1 MKTCAL
7 LFTLC
12 FYVIFLAATDVSGNQ
27 SGTWTAMNSPYN
39 VIGDVTI
46 PAGSDLLIQPGV
58 EVYVTGDFRITAAGT
73 LTATG
78 TEADSIRF
86 VSGQASPTALW
97 KGIRLENES
106 LISNIQFCYI
116 EKAQYGINSI
126 NSPANISYN
135 RFYRNEMGLQL
146 YAIGETDPAVVT
158 VDYNL
163 IEYSIKSGIYV
174 AQNSNGNIL
183 YNELRYNG
191 TGTQYYGAIQ
201 LSNQSGT
208 GSCSPAI
215 SHNHLH
221 HNLKQGITAWDVA
234 SAGAINPE
242 IFENLIEN
250 NLTGIYLR
258 HSNGYVHHNIIR
270 NNFITGDAN
279 SGAGVMVAGST
290 GVPYFE
296 LNEVYGNY
304 TGFYIGENAQP
315 CLGDQSI
322 YHAWAQGENRIYN
335 NIDATNTLHSVYCYS
350 YTNSSLVIKAENN
363 FWGTNDPLDIPVG
376 INDHADSP
384 SLATV
389 DFEPFITEQLETSI
403 IGSVSYAGT
412 QILLNPRLQ
421 IVSSVTGEILQE
433 APCQIGQAFALAYP
447 LTENFYVLALA
458 NVTDQNTTLYGCPGG
473 FTTPTVFSPGDF
485 APVEVGNIVISDLQI
500 PRYQIV
506 GAPVVEGAHTLFPVY
521 NNWFVYH
528 WEYINWLYQEG
539 DYLYL
544 KRHERYNDANNIIF
558 NFPDGTPW
566 EKVANFHTNDTWS
579 RLEILDDLGT
589 QRISNFHCKAVTDD
603 APVRDICELVFQRD
617 AVDNTLIAIHMLGF
631 EIRRLYHYDAD
642 YVSRAEDII
651 TNVGVEAIYLQE
663 GNYWDFHPILP
674 VYQPTY
680 LCLDLYEHYY
690 ENDRYLTLFWQ
701 APMDD
706 GAFNWTSYRIYNN
719 DVLFAEVPFGQ
730 ITWHTETLPIANYR
744 FTVRAFD
751 GTNLSAPTDIL
762 YVGFTA
768 NDDPLA
774 APPVLALYPNP
785 ASLSAGGGIDFS
797 IQSAKALNGKISIH
811 NLRGQLVASVPI
823 SSAGD
828 YSWRWN
834 LRNAHQE
841 LCSSGIFLIRVDLDG
856 EKTILRKVALIK

>member
-1 MKTCAL
+1 MKTCAIL
-7 LFTLC
+7 AIFSLWFC
-12 FYVIFLAATDVSGNQ
+12 FLAATDVSGNQ
-27 SGTWTAMNSPYN
+27 SGTWTLMNSPYN

-46 PAGSDLLIQPGV
+46 PAGTDLLIQPGV
-58 EVYVTGDFRITAAGT
+58 EVNVTGDFRITAVGT

-86 VSGQASPTALW
+86 VSGQASPDALW

-106 LISNIQFCYI
+106 LVSNLQFCYI
-116 EKAQYGINSI
+116 EKAKYGVNSM

-135 RFYRNEMGLQL
+135 RFYRNEMGIQL
-146 YAIGETDPAVVT
+146 YAIGETLPAVVT

-191 TGTQYYGAIQ
+191 TGTQYYSAIQ

-208 GSCSPAI
+208 GSCSPSI
-215 SHNHLH
+215 HHNHLH
-221 HNLKQGITAWDVA
+221 HNFKQGITAWDVA

-242 IFENLIEN
+242 IFENLIEY

-258 HSNGYVHHNIIR
+258 DCNGYVHHNIIR
-270 NNFITGDAN
+270 YNYITGDAN

-304 TGFYIGENAQP
+304 TGFYIGDNAQP
-315 CLGDQSI
+315 CLGDLAEN
-322 YHAWAQGENRIYN
+322 HVWAQGENRIYD

-363 FWGTNDPLDIPVG
+363 FWGTDDPLQIAVG
-376 INDHADSP
+376 INDHADNA

-389 DFEPFITEQLETSI
+389 DFEPFITGQLETSI
-403 IGSVSYAGT
+403 LGSVSYSGT
-412 QILLNPRLQ
+412 QSLLNPRLQ

-447 LTENFYVLALA
+447 LTENFYVVALA
-458 NVTDQNTTLYGCPGG
+458 NVTDQSSTLYGCPGG
-473 FTTPTVFSPGDF
+473 FTNPTVFSPGDF
-485 APVEVGNIVISDLQI
+485 APVEVGNIVLSDLQI

-506 GAPVVEGAHTLFPVY
+506 GAPVVEGAHTIYPVY

-528 WEYINWLYQEG
+528 WEYINWLYEEG
-539 DYLYL
+539 DYLYI
-544 KRHERYNDANNIIF
+544 KRHERFNDASNIIF
-558 NFPDGTPW
+558 NFPDGTIW
-566 EKVANFHTNDTWS
+566 DKVRNFYNATWQ
-579 RLEILDDLGT
+579 RTEILDDLGT
-589 QRISNFHCKAVTDD
+589 QRISELHDTAVVIEGIDHQRLIT
-603 APVRDICELVFQRD
+603 QRD
-617 AVDNTLIAIHMLGF
+617 VVDQSMISQCLKVSFDQSTLFHYEGPYVTRVENMIWDYMDPFIHEGYSW
-631 EIRRLYHYDAD
+631 EYYPEAPLYSPNHLIYDD
-642 YVSRAEDII
+642 VYDI
-651 TNVGVEAIYLQE
+651 LE
-663 GNYWDFHPILP
+663 G
-674 VYQPTY
+674 
-680 LCLDLYEHYY
+680 
-690 ENDRYLTLFWQ
+690 LTLHWQ
-701 APMDD
+701 APVND
-706 GAFNWTSYRIYNN
+706 GIHAWTTYRIYNGN
-719 DVLFAEVPFGQ
+719 QLFWEVPFSQ
-730 ITWHTETLPIANYR
+730 TSWHTDDIEPSVQYVFA
-744 FTVRAFD
+744 VRAWD
-751 GTNLSAPTDIL
+751 GTDESGWSNVIS
-762 YVGFTA
+762 VEFVA

-797 IQSAKALNGKISIH
+797 IQSAKALSGKIFIH

-823 SSAGD
+823 SSEGD

-841 LCSSGIFLIRVDLDG
+841 LCSSGIYLVRVEIEG
-856 EKTILRKVALIK
+856 EKTLQRKVVLIK